1 MAGSEHRL
9 DRLMLELEQVVL
21 RGDPWLEEAKSCLGW
36 LDANFG
42 TVRWTSFLN
51 EGDAEGGGGA
61 DVGRITN
68 CSGILERAVDLLQ
81 ALDSCSGYLEAG
93 LAIARRNGGAV
104 DPEHAVML
112 LKKTDWCKATRD
124 RNTRKNFS
132 RRLLDS
138 GLFREDRTSGLLL
151 LIEVHGPA
159 PMEEGDAGPADS
171 GPDGPEAGSYE
182 EDSLADIPGGLHNG
196 VVIGGIGEASHCGGM
211 QGGSGEFSL
220 KCGVAGG

>member
-151 LIEVHGPA
+151 LIEVHGLRRWRRAMLAQPTADRMALRRVVMRRTVWQTFPA
-159 PMEEGDAGPADS
+159 GFTMAWSS
-171 GPDGPEAGSYE
+171 GASARPRT
-182 EDSLADIPGGLHNG
+182 
-196 VVIGGIGEASHCGGM
+196 VGECREVRANS
-211 QGGSGEFSL
+211 
-220 KCGVAGG
+220 A